1 MFATQVASGETL
13 CPQHF
18 SYFSHVLSIIINVFM
33 LLSYQYADPVADL
46 LDKWGTFRARLFRE
60 SCVFHRGNYVKVHYN
75 RVLFKAHQAYR
86 YDRVKLLV
94 SFVPLTGF
102 ALLLEFHEN
111 FWIFEIFFQGPGK
124 FLENSILASTPGK
137 FLEFIY

>member
-1 MFATQVASGETL
+1 MFS
-13 CPQHF
+13 CCF
-18 SYFSHVLSIIINVFM
+18 F
-33 LLSYQYADPVADL
+33 YQYADPVADL

-60 SCVFHRGNYVKVHYN
+60 SCVFHRGNYVKVHYS

-86 YDRVKLLV
+86 YDRVKSVV

-111 FWIFEIFFQGPGK
+111 SWIFEIFFQGPGK

-137 FLEFIY
+137 LLEFIY